1 MSIQGSI
8 NSLLAMAAV
17 GMRLSPGYERRLQ
30 ASKAKENLSSINK
43 QEAALTGS
51 SITEGSDEDAVMRD
65 ILSKRTD
72 TSRQL
77 FEAEGSKRA
86 LEAYKTSR
94 KEQRAYEA
102 EMDRAA
108 QERIE
113 LERLAN
119 ERAAIGQL
127 ILERG
132 RA

>member
-1 MSIQGSI
+1 MSIQNSI

-17 GMRLSPGYERRLQ
+17 GMRLSPGYESRVQ
-30 ASKAKENLSSINK
+30 AGKAKEKLSSLNK

-51 SITEGSDEDAVMRD
+51 LITEGSDEAAALRE
-65 ILSKRTD
+65 ILSQRTD
-72 TSRQL
+72 TSRQY
-77 FEAEGSKRA
+77 FEHEGSKRA

-113 LERLAN
+113 LQRLAN

-127 ILERG
+127 IIERG
-132 RA
+132 RP

>member
-8 NSLLAMAAV
+8 NSLLAMAAA
-17 GMRLSPGYERRLQ
+17 GIRLSPGYESRVQ
-30 ASKAKENLSSINK
+30 AVTAQKKLSSINK
-43 QEAALTGS
+43 QEAALKGS
-51 SITEGSDEDAVMRD
+51 LITEKSDEDAVMRD
-65 ILSKRTD
+65 ILSQRTD

-77 FEAEGSKRA
+77 FEAAGSKRA

-113 LERLAN
+113 MERLAN